1 MTPLIFSITY
11 INLLSEPA
19 SQKSTGQD
27 LLGQGLDTRQTVCS
41 WGGGA
46 GLAAVTADIWAG
58 TWPGP
63 DRRVLPKQSH
73 QI

>member
-1 MTPLIFSITY
+1 MTLPNFSITY

-27 LLGQGLDTRQTVCS
+27 LLGQGLDIPDRQSVAE
-41 WGGGA
+41 G